1 MPIKKKHAIT
11 LLEVLVCLI
20 LAGIVLSF
28 LFSLLRQTLEKKQEI
43 AQLKQLM
50 LPREMMRLK
59 INQIISSLAKE
70 DSNIWTDQY
79 ENYPALFFCYENKDK
94 DPHFCGTIHSAL
106 YVNNHKQLILS
117 TFSKQNSKRDE
128 LLLENVSVFT
138 FELFDQTKV
147 IWQSEWPSSKK
158 QLPEM
163 LCLHLKIDR
172 DIYDVAFFVV
182 NPENPIAYKV
192 NL

>member
-43 AQLKQLM
+43 AQLKQRT

-59 INQIISSLAKE
+59 INQIISFLAKE
-70 DSNIWTDQY
+70 DSSIWTDQY
-79 ENYPALFFCYENKDK
+79 ENCPALFFCYENKDK
-94 DPHFCGTIHSAL
+94 DPHFCGTIRSVL

-117 TFSKQNSKRDE
+117 TFSKQDSKRDE
-128 LLLENVSVFT
+128 LLLENISIFT

-147 IWQSEWPSSKK
+147 IWQSEWPSKKK

-163 LCLHLKIDR
+163 LCLHLKIDQ
-172 DIYDVAFFVV
+172 DIYDVLFFVV

-192 NL
+192 NS

>member
-1 MPIKKKHAIT
+1 MYVKKKHAIT
-11 LLEVLVCLI
+11 LLEILICLI
-20 LAGIVLSF
+20 LAGIILSF
-28 LFSLLRQTLEKKQEI
+28 LFSLLRQTLEKKQEVN
-43 AQLKQLM
+43 QLKQQI

-59 INQIISSLAKE
+59 INQIIGYLTKK
-70 DSNIWTDQY
+70 DSGIWIDQY

-106 YVNNHKQLILS
+106 YVNRHKQLVLS

-128 LLLENVSVFT
+128 LLLENISLFT

-147 IWQSEWPSSKK
+147 SWQSEWSSKKK

-163 LCLHLKIDR
+163 LCLHLKIDQ
-172 DIYDVAFFVV
+172 DVYDAVFFMG
-182 NPENPIAYKV
+182 NPDNPITYKV
-192 NL
+192 SS